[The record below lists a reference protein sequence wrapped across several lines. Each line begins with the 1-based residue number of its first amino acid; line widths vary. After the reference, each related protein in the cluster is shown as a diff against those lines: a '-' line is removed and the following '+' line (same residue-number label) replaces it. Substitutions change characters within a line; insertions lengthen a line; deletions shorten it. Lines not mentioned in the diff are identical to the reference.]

1 MFRSAMLLSEDDA
14 KKVAKMMENQISALT
29 KDRDANA
36 MEQLKV
42 CLEFLCSI
50 SLRKTTECWPASLT
64 SFYSLYFEILCD
76 QKYEIFDTKL
86 ILKPQQPQMLLNPSQ
101 FAIPIP
107 QDLQLLRTH

>member
-50 SLRKTTECWPASLT
+50 SL
-64 SFYSLYFEILCD
+64 
-76 QKYEIFDTKL
+76 
-86 ILKPQQPQMLLNPSQ
+86 
-101 FAIPIP
+101 
-107 QDLQLLRTH
+107 

>member
-42 CLEFLCSI
+42 CLEFLRYNF
-50 SLRKTTECWPASLT
+50 LRK
-64 SFYSLYFEILCD
+64 
-76 QKYEIFDTKL
+76 
-86 ILKPQQPQMLLNPSQ
+86 
-101 FAIPIP
+101 AINC
-107 QDLQLLRTH
+107 